1 MSFLNDLEIET
12 SVTETENGG
21 RALSSTG
28 DGLLNLFAVLG
39 ALRSRPHDIIEKFDD
54 AYNENADLAT
64 KMVFYGRDV
73 RGGLGER
80 TVGRLMLHRLAEI
93 NPDVVNRK
101 IQNIVQYGRWDDLF
115 VLFGTECENAML
127 NIVSTQLSADLIAMR
142 EDKPV
147 SLLAKWMPSINTS
160 SRNTVALATRLA
172 RALKMTHATYRK
184 TLSKLR
190 RYIDV
195 VEVKMSANEWE
206 KIDYERVP
214 SKAMSNYDSAFA
226 NHDYIRFMN
235 YLNDV
240 KEGKAKINAATLYPY
255 DIIEKLHC
263 RDNYDTCDLQWKAL
277 PNYVE
282 GDNNFLVMADVSGSM
297 MGRPMATSVG
307 LAIYFAER
315 NHGEYAGK
323 FMTFTN
329 DPHLVTIK
337 GNTLADKYYSVT
349 QEVGYNTNL
358 EKAFDVVLSTAV
370 RTNCPQIELPKA
382 LVVISDMEIDTW
394 GGGSLT
400 FTEEMRKRFADVG
413 YEMPKLVYW
422 NVDSRHDTFL
432 ASKNDPNTILV
443 SGQSASTFKNLIKG
457 IECSAFEIM
466 EQMLNDERYADVIVP
481 SQLDT
486 EVLY

>member
-39 ALRSRPHDIIEKFDD
+39 ALRSRPYDVIEKFDD
-54 AYNENADLAT
+54 AYSEDADLAT

-80 TVGRLMLHRLAEI
+80 AVGRIMLHHLAEI
-93 NPDVVNRK
+93 NPDVVIRN
-101 IQNIVQYGRWDDLF
+101 ITNIVHYGRWDDLF
-115 VLFGTECENAML
+115 VLFDTECESAML
-127 NIVSTQLSADLIAMR
+127 DAVDNQLSADLIAMR
-142 EDKPV
+142 ENKPV

-160 SRNTVALATRLA
+160 SRNTVALAKRLVS
-172 RALKMTHATYRK
+172 ALKMTPATYRK

-214 SKAMSNYDSAFA
+214 SKAMSNYDGAFE
-226 NHDYIRFMN
+226 NHDSVRFLN

-240 KEGKAKINAATLYPY
+240 KEGKAKINASTLYPY
-255 DIIEKLHC
+255 DIIEKLN
-263 RDNYDTCDLQWKAL
+263 RSTNDTCELQWKAL

-282 GDNNFLVMADVSGSM
+282 GNNNFLVMADVSGSM

-329 DPHLVTIK
+329 NPHLVTIK
-337 GNTLADKYYSVT
+337 GNTLADKYRSVT
-349 QEVGYNTNL
+349 KDVGYNTNL
-358 EKAFDVVLSTAV
+358 EKAFDVVLSTAI
-370 RTNCPQIELPKA
+370 RTHCPQSELPKA
-382 LVVISDMEIDTW
+382 LIVISDMEIDCW
-394 GGGSLT
+394 SGGNLT
-400 FTEEMRKRFADVG
+400 FTEEMRERFADAG

-432 ASKNDPNTILV
+432 ASKNDPNTLLV
-443 SGQSASTFKNLIKG
+443 SGQSASTFKNLIRG

-466 EQMLNDERYADVIVP
+466 EQTLNDERYADVIVP
-481 SQLDT
+481 SQLDQ
-486 EVLY
+486 